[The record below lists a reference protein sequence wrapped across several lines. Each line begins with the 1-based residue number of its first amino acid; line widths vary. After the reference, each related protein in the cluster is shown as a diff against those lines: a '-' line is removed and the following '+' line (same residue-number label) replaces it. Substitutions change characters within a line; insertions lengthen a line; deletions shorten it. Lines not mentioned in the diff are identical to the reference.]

1 MILGKIANEI
11 YILMSQSINE
21 ISEKQ
26 TKGQVGSSTMPHK
39 VNPVII
45 LQVIEEAAILRG
57 KASTT
62 IEAGMPLHEGDL
74 RYNKI
79 VDNLI
84 KDSTVLSLK
93 LSQKFNSML
102 NNLLI
107 NSKQMQRNLLKEK
120 DYIASENLMYKLG
133 KYLGRQEA
141 HDLIHLKIKK

>member
-93 LSQKFNSML
+93 LSQ
-102 NNLLI
+102 NLTLCSI
-107 NSKQMQRNLLKEK
+107 I
-120 DYIASENLMYKLG
+120 Y
-133 KYLGRQEA
+133 
-141 HDLIHLKIKK
+141 